1 MNYENIPA
9 SFVPLEST
17 KVKAID
23 YSILEDKYSND
34 FNLHKK
40 YRTGQQ
46 YKLTSDK
53 GIEIVSLVI
62 ESVFDEIKAN
72 ATTPEKKIL
81 IENHRRIILDLL
93 KNTHDSEITV
103 DSKSLITIIDGV
115 IHTNAKQ
122 LYKKDSR

>member
-1 MNYENIPA
+1 MNYENVPA

-17 KVKAID
+17 KVKSID

-40 YRTGQQ
+40 YKTGQQ
-46 YKLTSDK
+46 YKITGDK
-53 GIEIVSLVI
+53 GIEIVSLII
-62 ESVFDEIKAN
+62 ESIFDEIKSN
-72 ATTPEKKIL
+72 TTTPDKKL
-81 IENHRRIILDLL
+81 VIENHRRIITDLL
-93 KNTHDSEITV
+93 KNLHDSEITV

-122 LYKKDSR
+122 YYKKDSR